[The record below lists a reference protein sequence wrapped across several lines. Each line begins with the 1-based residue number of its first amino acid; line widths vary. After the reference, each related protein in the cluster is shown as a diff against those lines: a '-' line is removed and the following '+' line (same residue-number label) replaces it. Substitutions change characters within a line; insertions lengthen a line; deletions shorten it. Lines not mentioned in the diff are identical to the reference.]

1 VALQILFAQLSG
13 AQLGNSCFS
22 PSSSSQDLAISVE
35 NFISYAIFSP
45 NSVKC
50 SMIRN
55 FSMRLFREM
64 WVTYFYTLGSEGA
77 APSMLD
83 PQTTLSGV
91 NFPTLRLAAK
101 LSMI

>member
-55 FSMRLFREM
+55 FSMRLFREI

-77 APSMLD
+77 ASSMLD

-91 NFPTLRLAAK
+91 TFPTLRLAAK